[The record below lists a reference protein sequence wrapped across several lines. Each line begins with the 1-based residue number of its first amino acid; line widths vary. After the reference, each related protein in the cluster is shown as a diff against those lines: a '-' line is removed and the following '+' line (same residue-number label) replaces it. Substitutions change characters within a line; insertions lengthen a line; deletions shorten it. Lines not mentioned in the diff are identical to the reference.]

1 MAAEEVTPVQS
12 NSPDYAAIVAGAVEV
27 ESIGGG
33 RPAMTEEDIPEP
45 IRKLVDSLYKSG
57 KYARLTVENDDQRAL
72 VARRIKSYAQLRS
85 AGRVSATV
93 RLQPPSILLSVG
105 NYEVPKGLAK
115 AAAEK
120 ATAAK
125 KQQGKR

>member
-1 MAAEEVTPVQS
+1 MATEEVTPVQS

-45 IRKLVDSLYKSG
+45 IRKLVDSLFKSG
-57 KYARLTVENDDQRAL
+57 KYAKLTVENDDQRAL
-72 VARRIKSYAQLRS
+72 VARRIKSYASLRR

-93 RLQPPSILLSVG
+93 RMQPPSILVSVG
-105 NYEVPKGLAK
+105 EYSVPKGLAK
-115 AAAEK
+115 AAAIK
-120 ATAAK
+120 AAAAK
-125 KQQGKR
+125 KQGKR